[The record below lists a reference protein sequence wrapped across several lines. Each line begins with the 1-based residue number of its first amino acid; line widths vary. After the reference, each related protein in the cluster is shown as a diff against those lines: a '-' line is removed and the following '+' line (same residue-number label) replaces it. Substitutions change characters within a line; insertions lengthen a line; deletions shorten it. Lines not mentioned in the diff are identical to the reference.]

1 LWQLANSVSAPLI
14 VLNQHLQMLV
24 ARSSEASDPVKVALL
39 SAGGPAAGLGANTST
54 GRKATNNLGAVL
66 AVAEVIRVRGGDL
79 WYSEAEERAVIRS
92 GAQGAVI
99 AETDTAKSSSDEVD
113 LRLMPAAKQEGVGS
127 GQTEVDRLTATGHVV
142 LISQDRHG
150 TGQQLAYS
158 GVTGQYVLTGS
169 AAAPPKLTAPGRGT
183 VTGEALIF
191 NSHDDSVSIEGGGHE
206 TITETTAPELHVK

>member
-1 LWQLANSVSAPLI
+1 MRGQ
-14 VLNQHLQMLV
+14 
-24 ARSSEASDPVKVALL
+24 
-39 SAGGPAAGLGANTST
+39 
-54 GRKATNNLGAVL
+54 

-79 WYSEAEERAVIRS
+79 WYSEAEERAVVHG
-92 GAQGAVI
+92 GALGAVI

-142 LISQDRHG
+142 LTSQDRHG
-150 TGQQLAYS
+150 SGEQLAYS